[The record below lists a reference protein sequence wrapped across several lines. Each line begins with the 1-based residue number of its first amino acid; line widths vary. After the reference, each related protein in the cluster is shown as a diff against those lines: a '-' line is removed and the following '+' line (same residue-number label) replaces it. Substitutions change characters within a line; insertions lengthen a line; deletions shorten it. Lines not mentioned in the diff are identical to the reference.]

1 MFLFK
6 FDGISKKLSSKSFKI
21 TFFAV
26 LTLILAVTLHSL
38 TRASF
43 AIINPNSVIN
53 QSIPPQELIAQ
64 SQTATSEEISPKTPP
79 NIATE
84 NTALLF
90 ENDRYAVRVFRE
102 KNKAYLNVYDQG
114 NKTVIVKKVAV
125 AITPAKNPSKDPI
138 KYIATVGN
146 QQYIVIISPSGTSEL
161 TIIKAGTVIY
171 RNGTNTVE
179 IAQKIPGV
187 SDQAVLVNPT
197 VALIKTLFINY
208 AKLTLFA
215 LMFSMAIRWT
225 FQDVIW
231 LWQKPALLLRSLFSV
246 LIIVP
251 VLGVLIALMPGL
263 TVAQRI
269 GIGAMIACPGAPMIP
284 FKSLKVGG
292 EPKFVAS
299 LQFTVCI
306 LAIFSIPLT
315 AFILAQFY
323 PNEAWLSPQDIAQQ
337 ILFSQVLPMG
347 IGVLIGQYLPTL
359 ANDLVEPATKIA
371 KLMLLLAVIIILSLS
386 LEKVLN
392 AGFSAYLAIGLLS
405 IASLVCGHILGG
417 KKPENQT
424 VLAYATA
431 TRNAGLA
438 ILLVSVNFPKLDFIE
453 RGIINTVITYAI
465 IAGVVSIPYTA
476 WHKRQ
481 PTNSTTF

>member
-1 MFLFK
+1 MFSFK
-6 FDGISKKLSSKSFKI
+6 SDSISKKLSSKSSRI

-26 LTLILAVTLHSL
+26 LILILAVTLHSL
-38 TRASF
+38 TLTSF
-43 AIINPNSVIN
+43 AIINPNSAIH
-53 QSIPPQELIAQ
+53 QSVHPQELIAQ
-64 SQTATSEEISPKTPP
+64 YPTATSEETSLNTTS
-79 NIATE
+79 NIPTKD
-84 NTALLF
+84 TALLF
-90 ENDRYAVRVFRE
+90 ENDRYAVRVF
-102 KNKAYLNVYDQG
+102 KQNNKAYLNIYDKE
-114 NKTVIVKKVAV
+114 NKTVIVQKVAV
-125 AITPAKNPSKDPI
+125 AITPAKNPRKDPI
-138 KYIATVGN
+138 KYIATFGN

-161 TIIKAGTVIY
+161 TIVKAGTVIY
-171 RNGTNTVE
+171 RNGTNKVE

-187 SDQAVLVNPT
+187 SDQVVLINPT

-225 FQDVIW
+225 FEDIIW
-231 LWQKPALLLRSLFSV
+231 LWKQPSLLLRSLLSV

-251 VLGVLIALMPGL
+251 VLGVLIALIPGL
-263 TVAQRI
+263 TVAQRL

-299 LQFTVCI
+299 LQFTICI

-315 AFILAQFY
+315 ALILAQFY
-323 PNEAWLSPQDIAQQ
+323 PNEAWLSPQDIAKQ
-337 ILFSQVLPMG
+337 ILFAQILPMG
-347 IGVLIGQYLPTL
+347 IGVLIAQYLPTL
-359 ANDLVEPATKIA
+359 AKDIVEPATKIA

-392 AGFSAYLAIGLLS
+392 AGFSAYLAISLLS

-417 KKPENQT
+417 SKPQEQT

-431 TRNAGLA
+431 TRNVGLA
-438 ILLVSVNFPKLDFIE
+438 ILLVSMNFPKLQFIE
-453 RGIINTVITYAI
+453 RGIINTVITYAL

-476 WHKRQ
+476 WRKRTLSS
-481 PTNSTTF
+481 TN